1 MNNET
6 VSLEVVDFLLGRLIG
21 EIQINRELN
30 EKVAELKAAIDTVNK
45 HTQEQIQWIQN
56 RLDDALEEVNRFE
69 EAEDKDLNVLRL
81 ERFERA
87 EARKKRG
94 RPKGSKNKIKV
105 VRK

>member
-30 EKVAELKAAIDTVNK
+30 EKAAELKAAIDTVNK

-69 EAEDKDLNVLRL
+69 EAEDK
-81 ERFERA
+81 RFERA